1 MSSHVTHEIKNV
13 LHRLEL
19 MSELLTKKD
28 FSTFREE
35 EIQDDVRSDLAR
47 LQQLFAGLSTDQ
59 STRSES

>member
-28 FSTFREE
+28 FSTFSEKEIRE
-35 EIQDDVRSDLAR
+35 DVRSDLAK
-47 LQQLFAGLSTDQ
+47 LQQLFAGISTDQ
-59 STRSES
+59 